1 MAVAVVV
8 AVAMCPKLTACPPP
22 PRPLSRKSDQSSGG
36 FIQLSGRL
44 LERNRVTGGTKMRVK
59 AEKQN
64 AVDFTKVA
72 APARA
77 PGLFTRLRFRHWGLE
92 RGKGKGL
99 MVAPAGPSKIEN

>member
-1 MAVAVVV
+1 LAVAVVV
-8 AVAMCPKLTACPPP
+8 AVAVCPKLTTCPPP

-64 AVDFTKVA
+64 AVDFMKVA
-72 APARA
+72 PVLA
-77 PGLFTRLRFRHWGLE
+77 WGLE
-92 RGKGKGL
+92 RRKGKGL
-99 MVAPAGPSKIEN
+99 MVAPAGPSKVEN